1 MKKLLGILLMVN
13 LLLVGCNGEKVAN
26 KENDHPRKPEKGEAT
41 QKKAK
46 DNWQSILNDIQ
57 LDSTKEALKDQKAG
71 ILIEDNTME
80 QETKDVPL
88 FPTDMDSEL
97 KGKLTEQ
104 LESLTEETKDPEMLE
119 KGLLYLLGS
128 PYYKDVIEPVEAF
141 KPGFKEPDLPEPE
154 KTTKTEKVK
163 AKSSKAIILLDA
175 SSSMLQNVGGKMKM
189 EIAKD
194 AVKRFAKTIGQ
205 SSDVSLIVYGHVG
218 SSADKDMKKSC
229 SAIEEKYTMGKYNEK
244 TFVKAVNSFQAKGW
258 TPLAGAIKKAK
269 EMTKDYEADTTIY
282 IVSDGAET
290 CEGNPV
296 KEAEAFASINSEY
309 KVNIIGFDVDS
320 KSEDQLKKVAD
331 AGKGKYYSANNPN
344 DLNKTIETQWLP
356 SPLDL
361 AWAFTKAPGPWE
373 IMEERKRF
381 DALSGPLKNMIS
393 WENDRYTKAVQI
405 LEQEKWIDSET
416 SSTLREWLSER
427 NEQLRNI
434 ASQLVKEKYTEID
447 DRASEIGKK
456 VTEWTDRMWKLRKES
471 GKEW

>member
-1 MKKLLGILLMVN
+1 MKKLLGIFLTVN

-26 KENDHPRKPEKGEAT
+26 KENDHSRKTEKAEAA
-41 QKKAK
+41 QKKEK
-46 DNWQSILNDIQ
+46 NNWQSILNDIQ

-71 ILIEDNTME
+71 ILVKDNTME

-88 FPTDMDSEL
+88 SPNDMDPEL

-104 LESLTEETKDPEMLE
+104 LKSLTEETKNPEKLE

-128 PYYKDVIEPVEAF
+128 PYYKDVIEQAEAF
-141 KPGFKEPDLPEPE
+141 KPDFKDPDLPEPE
-154 KTTKTEKVK
+154 KTIKTEKGK

-175 SSSMLQNVGGKMKM
+175 SSSMLQKVGGKMKM
-189 EIAKD
+189 AIAKD

-229 SAIEEKYTMGKYNEK
+229 SAIEEKYTMGKYNEN

-269 EMTKDYEADTTIY
+269 EMAKDYEADTTIY

-290 CEGNPV
+290 CGGNPV
-296 KEAEAFASINSEY
+296 KEAEAFASVNNEY

-331 AGKGKYYSANNPN
+331 AGNGKYYSANNPN
-344 DLNKTIETQWLP
+344 DLSKTIEEQWLP
-356 SPLDL
+356 SALDL
-361 AWAFTKAPGPWE
+361 AYSFTKAPDPWE
-373 IMEERKRF
+373 VLAEYKRF
-381 DALSGPLKNMIS
+381 DALNEPLKNMIS
-393 WENDRYTKAVQI
+393 RENDRYTKAVQL
-405 LEQEKWIDSET
+405 LEENHWIDSET
-416 SSTLREWLSER
+416 SSTLRKWLSER
-427 NEQLRNI
+427 NEQLRNF
-434 ASQLVKEKYTEID
+434 ASQLSQEKYKEID
-447 DRASEIGKK
+447 DRASEISKK
-456 VTEWTDRMWKLRKES
+456 VKEWTDRMWKLRKES
-471 GKEW
+471 GKVW